1 MKEFHTNTD
10 SLPWW
15 AAGILLGLVQVLA
28 VSLAGPLDI
37 SSQFIIADT
46 IALESFTPEYI
57 DDHPIKEHEEYNK
70 SSYGLWLNI
79 GIFAGAFLS
88 TVHLRKWKIHTTTAL
103 WRQNYKVPIVLRLIL
118 TLCGGF
124 LILLGAGFALGSVS
138 GQFISGWSQLS
149 LSVVP
154 FTITMFLSGMFVA
167 KLVYPKNNNEGI
179 KI

>member
-1 MKEFHTNTD
+1 MKEFNTNKD

-37 SSQFIIADT
+37 SSQFISADT
-46 IALESFTPEYI
+46 IILEKIAPEYI
-57 DDHPIKEHEEYNK
+57 ENHPIKKQEEYNK

-79 GIFAGAFLS
+79 GILAGAFFS
-88 TVHLRKWKIHTTTAL
+88 TIHLRRWRIHTTTAL
-103 WRQNYKVPIVLRLIL
+103 WRQNYKVPIVLRLIV

-124 LILLGAGFALGSVS
+124 LMLLGAGFALGSVS
-138 GQFISGWSQLS
+138 GQLISGWNQLS

-154 FTITMFLSGMFVA
+154 FTITMFLAGMLVV
-167 KLVYPKNNNEGI
+167 KLLYPKNVNEGK

>member
-1 MKEFHTNTD
+1 MTEFHTYTD

-15 AAGILLGLVQVLA
+15 TAGILLGLVQVLA
-28 VSLAGPLDI
+28 VSLAGPLDV

-46 IALESFTPEYI
+46 IALENLAPEYI
-57 DDHPIKEHEEYNK
+57 KNHPIKEHEEYNI
-70 SSYGLWLNI
+70 SSYGLWLSI
-79 GIFAGAFLS
+79 GILAGAFFS
-88 TVHLRKWKIHTTTAL
+88 TVHLRRWRIRTTTVI
-103 WRQNYKVPIVLRLIL
+103 WQQNYKVPIVLRLIV

-124 LILLGAGFALGSVS
+124 LMLLGAGFAFGGVC

-154 FTITMFLSGMFVA
+154 FTITMFLSGMLVA
-167 KLVYPKNNNEGI
+167 KLVYPKNVNEGK

>member
-1 MKEFHTNTD
+1 MKEFHTHKD

-15 AAGILLGLVQVLA
+15 MAGILLGLVQVLA

-46 IALESFTPEYI
+46 IALENLAPEYI
-57 DDHPIKEHEEYNK
+57 ENHPIKEHEEYNK
-70 SSYGLWLNI
+70 SSYGHWLNI
-79 GIFAGAFLS
+79 GILVGALLS
-88 TVHLRKWKIHTTTAL
+88 TVHLRRWRIHTTTAL
-103 WRQNYKVPIVLRLIL
+103 WRQNYRAPIVLRLIV

-124 LILLGAGFALGSVS
+124 LMLLGAGFAFGGVS
-138 GQFISGWSQLS
+138 GQFISGWNQLS

-154 FTITMFLSGMFVA
+154 FTITMFLSGMLVA
-167 KLVYPKNNNEGI
+167 KLVYPKNINEGK